1 MAICFDT
8 AAYGLDQNFN
18 EKIYMKKMP
27 PTGLEPAT
35 LGLKVR
41 CSSRLS
47 YEGFL
52 IIQIQPNE

>member
-1 MAICFDT
+1 MKINSDI
-8 AAYGLDQNFN
+8 YGI
-18 EKIYMKKMP
+18 EKKMP

-47 YEGFL
+47 YEGFV

>member
-1 MAICFDT
+1 MT
-8 AAYGLDQNFN
+8 
-18 EKIYMKKMP
+18 KKMP

-47 YEGFL
+47 YEGLL
-52 IIQIQPNE
+52 IIQIF

>member
-1 MAICFDT
+1 
-8 AAYGLDQNFN
+8 
-18 EKIYMKKMP
+18 MP

-47 YEGFL
+47 YEGLGYLKYKISENKIF
-52 IIQIQPNE
+52 IEKFY

>member
-1 MAICFDT
+1 
-8 AAYGLDQNFN
+8 
-18 EKIYMKKMP
+18 MP

-47 YEGFL
+47 YEGCL
-52 IIQIQPNE
+52 IIKKKNENT

>member
-1 MAICFDT
+1 MIT
-8 AAYGLDQNFN
+8 KKKK
-18 EKIYMKKMP
+18 EKEKMP

-47 YEGFL
+47 YEGNLSF
-52 IIQIQPNE
+52 N

>member
-1 MAICFDT
+1 
-8 AAYGLDQNFN
+8 
-18 EKIYMKKMP
+18 MP

-47 YEGFL
+47 YEGFISFENIL
-52 IIQIQPNE
+52 IICLNIIYHF

>member
-1 MAICFDT
+1 
-8 AAYGLDQNFN
+8 
-18 EKIYMKKMP
+18 MP

-52 IIQIQPNE
+52 VLKRDSNSCITVCLHYA

>member
-1 MAICFDT
+1 
-8 AAYGLDQNFN
+8 
-18 EKIYMKKMP
+18 MP

-52 IIQIQPNE
+52 KTKFNKTKNSLFYILSFKHKLNHF